1 MRINLDLDDTE
12 RVVETVPSAGIPWE
26 TTGTS
31 RDVTQWLG
39 NATEAD
45 RSAIR
50 LAAKQV
56 SVQGQALRISFPSVM
71 TFMLGFEA
79 GRFRLCVP
87 VMQEAEYVV
96 CPGCQAGETR
106 DRKAPCPGCGYDVTV
121 SGPGAQMHI
130 TDIPGGR
137 D

>member
-1 MRINLDLDDTE
+1 MLINLELDDTS
-12 RVVETVPSAGIPWE
+12 RVVETVLAAEIPWE

-45 RSAIR
+45 RQAIR

-71 TFMLGFEA
+71 PFFLGYEG
-79 GRFRLCVP
+79 GRFQLCVP
-87 VMQEAEYVV
+87 VM
-96 CPGCQAGETR
+96 
-106 DRKAPCPGCGYDVTV
+106 
-121 SGPGAQMHI
+121 S
-130 TDIPGGR
+130 
-137 D
+137 